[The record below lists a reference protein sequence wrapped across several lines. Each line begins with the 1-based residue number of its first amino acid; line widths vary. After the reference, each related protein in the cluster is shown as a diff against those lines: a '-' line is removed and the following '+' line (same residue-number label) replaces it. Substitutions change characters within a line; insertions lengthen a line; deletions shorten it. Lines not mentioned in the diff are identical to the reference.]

1 MASLWQNFFRSID
14 RVNYKDRLSLK
25 PCLDANILSDV
36 FINPFAKSGHTWF
49 FRFLGFEAN
58 EYSFIHIKNKNIG
71 SSIFPKWLFG
81 RVQNVPHQQV
91 NKTTQIKDSDKKTFT
106 SINIETYPLL
116 GLYE

>member
-49 FRFLGFEAN
+49 FTFLGFEAN
-58 EYSFIHIKNKNIG
+58 EYSFIHVKNKNIG
-71 SSIFPKWLFG
+71 SSIFPNGFLVEFKMYRINKLT
-81 RVQNVPHQQV
+81 RLPKSKIPIKKPSQV
-91 NKTTQIKDSDKKTFT
+91 
-106 SINIETYPLL
+106 
-116 GLYE
+116 